1 MVRRVASSLVRGLRV
16 GLLLATSLPAE
27 AQTAAAS
34 RPAPEAARVWRFEG
48 LDGLA
53 PFQYID
59 EKGEPQGFNVDLI
72 RAIAR
77 VSGRPI
83 QVRLRKGGTLDDL
96 FAHGKPDLTVI
107 TYTEDRANQYGFLD
121 EIWTVRLSAFFLPT
135 RVSVPSGLS
144 ELKSEVVAV
153 RAPSLSQEILAALPD
168 AQRPTLVVVKDNK
181 EAVELLRTGRVTSA
195 AGGDISLR
203 TELSRVGLGEA
214 KELLVKANPY
224 RLATT
229 KGREGEFAFVSEA
242 LRVLRETG
250 EFSRIVEKHLAYPKP
265 EGALREFAQRAAF
278 VIAVLAVTS
287 ALVLAWNRSLR
298 IQVAART
305 ARLAEASAKLERS
318 LVEIREA
325 NEQLGLK
332 NAELER
338 FTYTVS
344 HDLRSPLITIR
355 GYLGHLVTSVAEGNE
370 QRFRE
375 DVTRIDRATAKM
387 DDLLRDLLE
396 LSRVGRVLN
405 PVSDVPMAAVAQ
417 DAADLLRGPLR
428 ARGASVEI
436 DPELPLVRGDRK
448 RLLEVFQNL
457 VENAVKFMGDQKEP
471 RITVGVRRESG
482 EVVFFVRDNG
492 IGIDP
497 KHRERVFELFERL
510 TPTGEGTGVGLAL
523 VKRIVEAHGGR
534 VWVESP
540 EVGVGAV
547 FCFTVSKGAP
557 EGLGQ
562 T

>member
-1 MVRRVASSLVRGLRV
+1 MVRRVASSLARGLR
-16 GLLLATSLPAE
+16 GALLLLAMPLPVE
-27 AQTAAAS
+27 AQTPANS
-34 RPAPEAARVWRFEG
+34 GPAPEVARVFRFEG

-53 PFQYID
+53 PFQYLD

-77 VSGRPI
+77 VSRRPI

-96 FAHGKPDLTVI
+96 FAGGKLDLTVI
-107 TYTEDRANQYGFLD
+107 TYTEARANQYGFLD

-135 RVSVPSGLS
+135 RAPIPSDVS
-144 ELKSEVVAV
+144 ELRSEVVAV
-153 RAPSLSQEILAALPD
+153 RAPSLSQEILAALPE

-181 EAVELLRTGRVTSA
+181 EAVELLRTDRVTSA

-203 TELSRVGLGEA
+203 TELSRIGLGDA
-214 KELLVKANPY
+214 KELLVKASPY
-224 RLATT
+224 RLATA
-229 KGREGEFAFVSEA
+229 KGREGDFAFVSEA

-265 EGALREFAQRAAF
+265 EGAFREFAQLAAF
-278 VIAVLAVTS
+278 VIAVLALTS
-287 ALVLAWNRSLR
+287 VFVLAWNRSLR

-332 NAELER
+332 NTELER

-344 HDLRSPLITIR
+344 HDLRSPLVTIR
-355 GYLGHLVTSVAEGNE
+355 GYLSHLVTSVAEGND

-375 DVTRIDRATAKM
+375 DVTRIDRAAAKM

-417 DAADLLRGPLR
+417 DAADLLGGPLR
-428 ARGASVEI
+428 ARGVSLEI
-436 DPELPLVRGDRK
+436 EPDLPVVRGDRK
-448 RLLEVFQNL
+448 RLLEVIQNL

-471 RITVGVRRESG
+471 RITVGALRESG

-497 KHRERVFELFERL
+497 KHRDRVFELFERL
-510 TPTGEGTGVGLAL
+510 LPTGEGTGVGLAL

-540 EVGVGAV
+540 KGGVGAV
-547 FCFTVSKGAP
+547 FCFTLRTNGV
-557 EGLGQ
+557 
-562 T
+562 

>member
-1 MVRRVASSLVRGLRV
+1 MVRRVASSLARGLR
-16 GLLLATSLPAE
+16 GALLLLAMSLPVE
-27 AQTAAAS
+27 AQTPS
-34 RPAPEAARVWRFEG
+34 TSGPVPEVARVFRFEG

-53 PFQYID
+53 PFQYLD

-77 VSGRPI
+77 VSRRPI
-83 QVRLRKGGTLDDL
+83 HVRLRKGGTLDDL
-96 FAHGKPDLTVI
+96 FAGGKLDLTVI
-107 TYTEDRANQYGFLD
+107 TYTEDRANQYGFLE

-135 RVSVPSGLS
+135 RVSIPSDVS
-144 ELKSEVVAV
+144 ELRSEVVAV

-181 EAVELLRTGRVTSA
+181 EAVELLRTGRATSA

-203 TELSRVGLGEA
+203 TELSRIGLGEA
-214 KELLVKANPY
+214 KELLVKASPY
-224 RLATT
+224 RLATA

-242 LRVLRETG
+242 LRVLRGTG

-265 EGALREFAQRAAF
+265 EGAFREFAQLAAF
-278 VIAVLAVTS
+278 VIAVLALTS
-287 ALVLAWNRSLR
+287 AFVLAWNRSLR

-305 ARLAEASAKLERS
+305 ARLAEASAKLEQS

-332 NAELER
+332 NTELER

-344 HDLRSPLITIR
+344 HDLRSPLVTIR
-355 GYLGHLVTSVAEGNE
+355 GYLSHLVTSVAEGND

-375 DVTRIDRATAKM
+375 DVTRIDRAATKM

-405 PVSDVPMAAVAQ
+405 PVSDVPMTAVAQ

-428 ARGASVEI
+428 ARGASLEI
-436 DPELPLVRGDRK
+436 DPDLPVVRGDRK

-471 RITVGVRRESG
+471 RITVGVLRESG

-510 TPTGEGTGVGLAL
+510 LPTGEGTGVGLAL

-540 EVGVGAV
+540 EGGVGAV
-547 FCFTVSKGAP
+547 FCFTLRTSGV
-557 EGLGQ
+557 
-562 T
+562 

>member
-1 MVRRVASSLVRGLRV
+1 MVRRVASSLARGRRGAL
-16 GLLLATSLPAE
+16 LLLAMSLPVE
-27 AQTAAAS
+27 AQTPATS
-34 RPAPEAARVWRFEG
+34 GPAPEVARVFRFEG

-53 PFQYID
+53 PFQYLD

-77 VSGRPI
+77 VSRRPI
-83 QVRLRKGGTLDDL
+83 QVRLRKGGTLDAL
-96 FAHGKPDLTVI
+96 FAGGKLDLTVI
-107 TYTEDRANQYGFLD
+107 TYTEDRATQYGFLD

-135 RVSVPSGLS
+135 RVSIPSDVF
-144 ELKSEVVAV
+144 ELRSEVVAV
-153 RAPSLSQEILAALPD
+153 RAPSLSQEILAALPE

-203 TELSRVGLGEA
+203 AELSRIGLGEA
-214 KELLVKANPY
+214 KELLVKASPY
-224 RLATT
+224 RLATV

-265 EGALREFAQRAAF
+265 EGAFRELAQLAAF
-278 VIAVLAVTS
+278 VIAVLALTS
-287 ALVLAWNRSLR
+287 VFVLAWNRSLR

-332 NAELER
+332 NTELER

-344 HDLRSPLITIR
+344 HDLRSPLVTIR
-355 GYLGHLVTSVAEGNE
+355 GYLGHLVTSVAEGND

-375 DVTRIDRATAKM
+375 DVTRIDRAAAKM

-417 DAADLLRGPLR
+417 DAADLLGGPLR
-428 ARGASVEI
+428 ARGASLEI
-436 DPELPLVRGDRK
+436 DPDLPVVRGDRK
-448 RLLEVFQNL
+448 RLLEVIQNL

-471 RITVGVRRESG
+471 RITVGALRESG

-540 EVGVGAV
+540 EGDVGAV
-547 FCFTVSKGAP
+547 FCFTLRTNGV
-557 EGLGQ
+557 
-562 T
+562 

>member
-1 MVRRVASSLVRGLRV
+1 MA
-16 GLLLATSLPAE
+16 LLLALSPPVE

-34 RPAPEAARVWRFEG
+34 PPAPEVVRVFRFEG

-53 PFQYID
+53 PFQYLD
-59 EKGEPQGFNVDLI
+59 ERGEPQGFNVDLI

-77 VSGRPI
+77 VSRRPI

-96 FAHGKPDLTVI
+96 FAGGKLDLTVI

-135 RVSVPSGLS
+135 RVSPPSDVS
-144 ELKSEVVAV
+144 ELRSEVVAV
-153 RAPSLSQEILAALPD
+153 RAPSLSQEILAALPQ

-203 TELSRVGLGEA
+203 TELSRIGLGEA
-214 KELLVKANPY
+214 KELVVKASPY
-224 RLATT
+224 RLATA

-265 EGALREFAQRAAF
+265 EGALREFAQLAAF
-278 VIAVLAVTS
+278 VIALLALTSVFVL
-287 ALVLAWNRSLR
+287 LWNRSLR

-332 NAELER
+332 NTELER

-355 GYLGHLVTSVAEGNE
+355 GYVGHLVTSVAEGNE

-375 DVTRIDRATAKM
+375 DVTRIDRAAAKM

-405 PVSDVPMAAVAQ
+405 PVSDVPMTDVAQ

-428 ARGASVEI
+428 ARGASLEI
-436 DPELPLVRGDRK
+436 DPNLPVVRGDRK

-457 VENAVKFMGDQKEP
+457 VENAVKFMGDQEEP
-471 RITVGVRRESG
+471 RITVGARRDLG

-510 TPTGEGTGVGLAL
+510 LPAGEGTGVGLAL

-534 VWVESP
+534 VWVEAP
-540 EVGVGAV
+540 EGGVGAV
-547 FCFTVSKGAP
+547 FCFTLRTNGV
-557 EGLGQ
+557 
-562 T
+562 